1 MQVKQITNK
10 GDDTVANELKL
21 NLDKDSKLSIIA
33 AYFTIYAFNELKD
46 QLKTI
51 KEMRFVYTEPTF
63 VQSENDKKRQYEIE
77 KNNESIITGNEYEL
91 KLRNQMTGPY
101 IAKETAEWIKE
112 KATFKTI
119 KGNTSVSKKFIIGN
133 DKHENKNLT
142 ILGEMDFSSDKL
154 GITSSNHI
162 GGFLTLYGKDSIKD
176 LVKDFD
182 EIWEDDQLVQDVTQ
196 DVLNHIQKFYQENS
210 PEWIYLVSL
219 YHIFENQIGELVEDN
234 IIKKGVNF
242 KDTLIWN
249 KLYQFQQDG
258 VIGAIDKMEKYNG
271 CILADSVGLG
281 KTFSALAVIK
291 YYELRN
297 DRVLVLCPKK
307 LRDNWTIY
315 TQNDKRNILEKD
327 RFNYDVLH
335 HTDLSRYHG
344 FTGDINLGTIHWS
357 NYDLVVID
365 ESHNFRNNPTNK
377 KETITRYQRL
387 MQDIIKSG
395 VKTKVMMLSATPV
408 NNRMTDIKNQIAF
421 ITEGNDNA
429 LVSEGIPSINYT
441 LKSAQESFN
450 IWNSNDFNNRTT
462 GDFVESVNP
471 DYFKLLDLLTIARSR
486 KHIEKYYNF
495 SDTIKFPERLEPKSI
510 KSDIDSLN
518 EFPSIEKVNNIIK
531 NLNLSVYRPMSY
543 VLPMMRK
550 KYEEKYDTIVKDGK
564 STFKQLD
571 REIAI
576 IGLIRVNL
584 LKRMESSIH
593 SFKLTLERVIG
604 KINKII
610 YKIDHFTLNEESLNE
625 EPELEDL
632 NDENLE
638 DLIIGGKD
646 LKILLKDMDLIKWR
660 ESLIDDKEKI
670 ETILFSA
677 KAITVNRDKKLSD
690 LTVLIHDKIKNPIN
704 TSNKKI
710 VIFTAFADTAK
721 YLYEQLADGLLKEA
735 KIHSALVM
743 GSGVNKTNLKGVRS
757 TDLNAILTNF
767 SPISK
772 ERSSIYPEMT
782 AEIDILIAT
791 DCISEGQNLQDCDYL
806 INYDIHWNP
815 VRVIQ
820 RFGRIDRIG
829 SKNNVIQ
836 LVNFWPNM
844 ELDEYINLEQRVRG
858 RMVLLDTSAT
868 GEENLLD
875 SNSKEMNDLSY
886 RKNQLEQLQTQ
897 VLDLED
903 VSGSISI
910 TDLTFN
916 DYKMD
921 LMKAL
926 KENRKGLERAPKG
939 MYAIT
944 DSSSFDESEPGV
956 IFLLKQKVKDL
967 GQENSILP
975 YILIY
980 LTDNG
985 EAKLHYTQSKK
996 ILDHFKQLCLGNNSA
1011 YQSMVELF
1019 NEETDYGSQMERYSD
1034 LLSDAIDIIRGKKEE
1049 VGLVSLFSAGGT
1061 TMQMDLLTKLE
1072 DVELISFLIIKDL
1085 IIKE

>member
-1 MQVKQITNK
+1 MQIKQISNK
-10 GDDTVANELKL
+10 GDDTVANELRL
-21 NLDKDSKLSIIA
+21 NLDKNSKLSIIS

-46 QLKTI
+46 QLKNV

-63 VQSENDKKRQYEIE
+63 VQNENDKKRQYEIE
-77 KNNESIITGNEYEL
+77 RNSESDLTGNEFEL

-101 IAKETAEWIKE
+101 IAREAAEWIKE
-112 KATFKTI
+112 KATFKSI
-119 KGNTSVSKKFIIGN
+119 KGSASVSKKFILEN
-133 DKHENKNLT
+133 SKQENKNLT
-142 ILGEMDFSSDKL
+142 VLGEMDFSSDKL
-154 GITSSNHI
+154 GITQSNHI
-162 GGFLTLYGKDSIKD
+162 GGFPILSGADSVKD
-176 LVKDFD
+176 LVKEFD
-182 EIWEDDQLVQDVTQ
+182 EIWEDDQLVKDVTQ
-196 DVLNHIQKFYQENS
+196 DVLEHIQKFYKENS
-210 PEWIYLVSL
+210 PEWMYFVSL
-219 YHIFENQIGELVEDN
+219 YHIFETQIGELVEDN

-242 KDTLIWN
+242 KDTVIWN
-249 KLYQFQQDG
+249 KLYKFQQDG
-258 VIGAIDKMEKYNG
+258 VIGAIDKIEKYNG

-297 DRVLVLCPKK
+297 DRVLVLSPKK

-335 HTDLSRYHG
+335 HTDLSRYFG

-365 ESHNFRNNPTNK
+365 ESHNFRNNPTTK
-377 KETITRYQRL
+377 KDTVTRYQRL

-421 ITEGNDNA
+421 ITEGNDTA
-429 LVSEGIPSINYT
+429 LAEEGISSINYT

-450 IWNSNDFNNRTT
+450 IWNNGDSDRKTT
-462 GDFVESVNP
+462 GSFVESVNP

-486 KHIEKYYNF
+486 KHIEKYYNV
-495 SDTIKFPERLEPKSI
+495 SDTIKFPTRLDPISI
-510 KSDIDSLN
+510 KSDIDTN
-518 EFPSIEKVNNIIK
+518 REFPSVEAVNDLIK
-531 NLNLSVYRPMSY
+531 ELNLSIYRPISY
-543 VLPMMRK
+543 ILPTMRK
-550 KYEEKYDTIVKDGK
+550 KYAEKYDTVVKGGQ
-564 STFKQLD
+564 STFKQTD
-571 REIAI
+571 REMAI

-584 LKRMESSIH
+584 LKRMESSIN
-593 SFKLTLERVIG
+593 SFTLTLERVVA
-604 KINKII
+604 KINYILNKIER
-610 YKIDHFTLNEESLNE
+610 FVLNGDVVNE
-625 EPELEDL
+625 ISELEDL
-632 NDENLE
+632 DDERLE
-638 DLIIGGKD
+638 DLIVGGKD
-646 LKILLKDMDLIKWR
+646 LKILLKDMDLIKWKQ
-660 ESLIDDKEKI
+660 SLIEDKEKI
-670 ETILFSA
+670 ETILVAA
-677 KAITVNRDKKLSD
+677 KSVTADRDQKLSD
-690 LTVLIHDKIKNPIN
+690 LKDLIQKKIDHPMNN
-704 TSNKKI
+704 GNKKI
-710 VIFTAFADTAK
+710 IIFTAFADTAQ
-721 YLYEQLADGLLKEA
+721 YLYEQLADGLLNRA
-735 KIHSALVM
+735 NIYSALVT
-743 GSGVNKTNLKGVRS
+743 GSGTNKTNLKEVRS
-757 TDLNAILTNF
+757 TDLNDILTNF

-772 ERSSIYPEMT
+772 ERSSINPDMKK
-782 AEIDILIAT
+782 EIDILIAT

-844 ELDEYINLEQRVRG
+844 ELDEYINLEQRVKG

-875 SNSKEMNDLSY
+875 TNGNEMNDLNY

-897 VLDLED
+897 VVDLED
-903 VSGSISI
+903 VSGSVSI

-921 LMKAL
+921 LMQAL
-926 KENRKGLERAPKG
+926 KDHRKELEEAPKG
-939 MYAIT
+939 MYAIANGA
-944 DSSSFDESEPGV
+944 DFEDAEPGV
-956 IFLLKQKVKDL
+956 IFLLKQKVEDL

-980 LTDNG
+980 LTEDGN
-985 EAKLHYTQSKK
+985 AKLHYTQSKK
-996 ILDHFKQLCLGNNSA
+996 ILDYFKKLCLGNNSI
-1011 YQSMVELF
+1011 YQSLVDKF
-1019 NEETDYGSQMERYSD
+1019 NEETEYGSEMEEYSD
-1034 LLSDAIDIIRGKKEE
+1034 LLREAIDIIRGKKEE
-1049 VGLVSLFSAGGT
+1049 VGLASLFSVGGT

-1072 DVELISFLIIKDL
+1072 DVELISFLIIKG
-1085 IIKE
+1085 

>member
-1 MQVKQITNK
+1 MQIKQISNK
-10 GDDTVANELKL
+10 GDDTVANELRL
-21 NLDKDSKLSIIA
+21 NLDKNSKLSIIS

-46 QLKTI
+46 QLKNV

-63 VQSENDKKRQYEIE
+63 VQNENDKKRQYEIE
-77 KNNESIITGNEYEL
+77 RNSESDLTGNEFEL

-101 IAKETAEWIKE
+101 IAREAAEWIKE
-112 KATFKTI
+112 KATFKSI
-119 KGNTSVSKKFIIGN
+119 KGSASVSKKFIL
-133 DKHENKNLT
+133 ENSKQEKKNLT
-142 ILGEMDFSSDKL
+142 VLGEMDFSSDKL
-154 GITSSNHI
+154 GITQSNHI
-162 GGFLTLYGKDSIKD
+162 GGFPILSGADSVKD
-176 LVKDFD
+176 LVKEFD
-182 EIWEDDQLVQDVTQ
+182 EIWEDDQLVKDVTQ
-196 DVLNHIQKFYQENS
+196 DVLEHIQKFYKENS
-210 PEWIYLVSL
+210 PEWMYFVSL

-242 KDTLIWN
+242 KDTVIWN
-249 KLYQFQQDG
+249 KLYKFQQDG
-258 VIGAIDKMEKYNG
+258 VIGAIDKIEKYNG

-297 DRVLVLCPKK
+297 DRVLVLSPKK

-335 HTDLSRYHG
+335 HTDLSRYSG

-365 ESHNFRNNPTNK
+365 ESHNFRNNPTTK
-377 KETITRYQRL
+377 KDTVTRYQRL

-421 ITEGNDNA
+421 ITEGNDTA
-429 LVSEGIPSINYT
+429 LAEEGISSINYT

-450 IWNSNDFNNRTT
+450 IWNNGDSDRKTT
-462 GDFVESVNP
+462 GSFVESVNP

-486 KHIEKYYNF
+486 KHIEKYYNV
-495 SDTIKFPERLEPKSI
+495 SDTIKFPTRLDPISI
-510 KSDIDSLN
+510 KSDIDTN
-518 EFPSIEKVNNIIK
+518 REFPSVEAVNDLIK
-531 NLNLSVYRPMSY
+531 ELNLSIYRPISY
-543 VLPMMRK
+543 ILPTMRK
-550 KYEEKYDTIVKDGK
+550 KYAEKYDTVVKGGQ
-564 STFKQLD
+564 STFKQTD
-571 REIAI
+571 REMAI

-584 LKRMESSIH
+584 LKRMESSIN
-593 SFKLTLERVIG
+593 SFTLTLERVVA
-604 KINKII
+604 KINYILNKIER
-610 YKIDHFTLNEESLNE
+610 FVLNGDVVNE
-625 EPELEDL
+625 ISEFEDL
-632 NDENLE
+632 DDERLE
-638 DLIIGGKD
+638 DLIVGGKD
-646 LKILLKDMDLIKWR
+646 LKILLKDMDLIKWKQ
-660 ESLIDDKEKI
+660 SLIEDKEKI
-670 ETILFSA
+670 ETILVAA
-677 KAITVNRDKKLSD
+677 KSVTADRDQKLSD
-690 LTVLIHDKIKNPIN
+690 LKDLIQKKIDHPMNN
-704 TSNKKI
+704 GNKKI
-710 VIFTAFADTAK
+710 IIFTAFADTAQ
-721 YLYEQLADGLLKEA
+721 YLYEQLADGLLNRA
-735 KIHSALVM
+735 NIYSALVT
-743 GSGVNKTNLKGVRS
+743 GSGTNKTNLKEVRS
-757 TDLNAILTNF
+757 TDLNDILTNF

-772 ERSSIYPEMT
+772 ERSSINPDMKK
-782 AEIDILIAT
+782 EIDILIAT

-844 ELDEYINLEQRVRG
+844 ELDEYINLEQRVKG

-875 SNSKEMNDLSY
+875 TNGKEMNDLNY

-897 VLDLED
+897 VVDLED
-903 VSGSISI
+903 VSGSVSI

-921 LMKAL
+921 LMQAL
-926 KENRKGLERAPKG
+926 KDHRKELEEAPKG
-939 MYAIT
+939 MYAIANGA
-944 DSSSFDESEPGV
+944 DFEDAEPGV
-956 IFLLKQKVKDL
+956 IFLLKQKVDDL

-980 LTDNG
+980 LTEDGN
-985 EAKLHYTQSKK
+985 AKLHYTQSKK
-996 ILDHFKQLCLGNNSA
+996 ILDYFKKLCLGNNSI
-1011 YQSMVELF
+1011 YQSLVDKF
-1019 NEETDYGSQMERYSD
+1019 NKETEYGSEMEEYSD
-1034 LLSDAIDIIRGKKEE
+1034 LLREAIDIIRGKKEE
-1049 VGLVSLFSAGGT
+1049 VGLASLFSAGGT

-1072 DVELISFLIIKDL
+1072 DVELISFLIIKG
-1085 IIKE
+1085 